1 MAILIFTPISDAN
14 VVPPFA
20 TTFLSFFIDIVVIS
34 YLVILDFIDYHNTY
48 LSFWTKACFTQ
59 KGFRMTSPMEKNST
73 TTSYPAGIA
82 TKTFR
87 TYSLLAR
94 QKKCLTDFHVNKL
107 ASATTYRTLFRSC
120 SFSYLANELNKLRHS
135 TKQKPFSD
143 KTLCILSLLAPYGKT
158 FQSLSIL

>member
-20 TTFLSFFIDIVVIS
+20 TTFLSFLIDIVVIS
-34 YLVILDFIDYHNTY
+34 YLVILDFIDYYNTY

-59 KGFRMTSPMEKNST
+59 KGIRMTSPMEKNST

-94 QKKCLTDFHVNKL
+94 QEKCLTINKINKIHRSEHGKKSVISFL
-107 ASATTYRTLFRSC
+107 FSNACWVLLYRINL
-120 SFSYLANELNKLRHS
+120 H
-135 TKQKPFSD
+135 KQGRQVPR
-143 KTLCILSLLAPYGKT
+143 
-158 FQSLSIL
+158 